1 MPESRRSFL
10 PELRDAAPAGA
21 SPGGASPGGASPGG
35 ASPGAPDRRD
45 GAVYVLDDQLRLAVD
60 VALATGRPLLL
71 RGEPGSGKSSLAAF
85 LARNLGWRY
94 YEHVVSSRTT
104 AQDLLWSFDSMRRL
118 ADASA
123 PGRAGGSA
131 SLDDARYTE
140 PGVMWWALDRESAL
154 RRGRGAAPGTSAGP
168 PGASGDGD
176 DTAEEQFGPLN
187 ADRDPAHAV
196 VLIDEID
203 KADPDVPNGLL
214 VPLGSTEFTV
224 TPIRLLVREQPS
236 GDGLP
241 HHLIVITTNEE
252 RELPPAF
259 LRRCIVHTLPP
270 PEPATLLDIA
280 RRHLVLADPRPAD
293 APAEDLL
300 ARENLLAK
308 LAEKFFALRAETQQ
322 RGERPPSTAE
332 YLDALRVCR
341 RLLVEVD
348 DQTWRLVEPLV
359 LLKNQRGLS
368 LAVP

>member
-1 MPESRRSFL
+1 M
-10 PELRDAAPAGA
+10 
-21 SPGGASPGGASPGG
+21 
-35 ASPGAPDRRD
+35 
-45 GAVYVLDDQLRLAVD
+45 
-60 VALATGRPLLL
+60 ALATGRPLLL

-85 LARNLGWRY
+85 LARNLRWRY

-123 PGRAGGSA
+123 PGGSA
-131 SLDDARYTE
+131 SLDDASYTE
-140 PGVMWWALDRESAL
+140 PGVMWRALDRESAL
-154 RRGRGAAPGTSAGP
+154 QRGRPGDARI
-168 PGASGDGD
+168 PGAGEGDGAD
-176 DTAEEQFGPLN
+176 EPFGTLN
-187 ADRDPAHAV
+187 AGRDPAHAV

-214 VPLGSTEFTV
+214 VPLGSTEFLV

-270 PEPATLLDIA
+270 PEQTTLLDIA
-280 RRHLVLADPRPAD
+280 RRHLALADPRPAD
-293 APAEDLL
+293 APREDPSVREDLL
-300 ARENLLAK
+300 EK
-308 LAEKFFALRAETQQ
+308 LAEKFFALRTEAQQ

-341 RLLVEVD
+341 RLRVKVD

-368 LAVP
+368 PAVP

>member
-21 SPGGASPGGASPGG
+21 VPPGASPGNAD
-35 ASPGAPDRRD
+35 PGAPDRRD

-123 PGRAGGSA
+123 PGGAAR
-131 SLDDARYTE
+131 LDDASYTE
-140 PGVMWWALDRESAL
+140 PGVMWWALDRESAR
-154 RRGRGAAPGTSAGP
+154 RRGRPEDAGAPGAAGASRTA
-168 PGASGDGD
+168 GASGDGD
-176 DTAEEQFGPLN
+176 DVAAEPFGALN
-187 ADRDPAHAV
+187 ADRDQAHAV

-214 VPLGSTEFTV
+214 VPLGSTEFLV

-270 PEPATLLDIA
+270 PDPATLPAIA
-280 RRHLVLADPRPAD
+280 RRHLALADPRPAD
-293 APAEDLL
+293 GPAEDPL
-300 ARENLLAK
+300 AREKLLKK
-308 LAEKFFALRAETQQ
+308 LAEKFFALRAEAEQ

-368 LAVP
+368 PAAS

>member
-1 MPESRRSFL
+1 MPESRHSFL
-10 PELRDAAPAGA
+10 PELRDAVPGA
-21 SPGGASPGGASPGG
+21 SGDGGPGPAAER
-35 ASPGAPDRRD
+35 APDRRD

-123 PGRAGGSA
+123 PGRASGPDG
-131 SLDDARYTE
+131 LDDAGYTE
-140 PGVMWWALDRESAL
+140 PGVMWWALDRKSAL
-154 RRGRGAAPGTSAGP
+154 RRGRAQG
-168 PGASGDGD
+168 PGAGEHGD
-176 DTAEEQFGPLN
+176 DVAAEPFGTLN
-187 ADRDPAHAV
+187 ADRDPEHAV

-214 VPLGSTEFTV
+214 VPLGSTEFVV
-224 TPIRLLVREQPS
+224 TPIRFLVRQPPS
-236 GDGLP
+236 RDGLP

-259 LRRCIVHTLPP
+259 LRRCIVHTLPV
-270 PEPATLLDIA
+270 PERETLLDIA
-280 RRHLVLADPRPAD
+280 RRHLALGDPGDPPSQDDLLEKLAD
-293 APAEDLL
+293 
-300 ARENLLAK
+300 
-308 LAEKFFALRAETQQ
+308 KFFALRAEAQQ

-332 YLDALRVCR
+332 YLDAVRVCR
-341 RLLVEVD
+341 RLRVKVGDE
-348 DQTWRLVEPLV
+348 TWRRVEPLV
-359 LLKNQRGLS
+359 LLKNQNQRGLV
-368 LAVP
+368 AAP

>member
-10 PELRDAAPAGA
+10 PALRDAAPAGA
-21 SPGGASPGGASPGG
+21 SSDGASPAL
-35 ASPGAPDRRD
+35 GAPDRRD

-118 ADASA
+118 ADASK
-123 PGRAGGSA
+123 PGGFAR
-131 SLDDARYTE
+131 LDDASYTE
-140 PGVMWWALDRESAL
+140 PGVMWWALDRKSAL
-154 RRGRGAAPGTSAGP
+154 RRGRDE
-168 PGASGDGD
+168 ASGAGGD
-176 DTAEEQFGPLN
+176 DDDVAAEPFGSLN
-187 ADRDPAHAV
+187 ADRDQAHAV

-214 VPLGSTEFTV
+214 VPLGSTEFLV

-270 PEPATLLDIA
+270 PEPETLRDIA
-280 RRHLVLADPRPAD
+280 RRHLALADPRPAD
-293 APAEDLL
+293 APAEDPL

-308 LAEKFFALRAETQQ
+308 LAGKFFALRIEAQQ

-332 YLDALRVCR
+332 YLDAVRVCR

-359 LLKNQRGLS
+359 LLKNQRGLIP
-368 LAVP
+368 AVP

>member
-21 SPGGASPGGASPGG
+21 GLS
-35 ASPGAPDRRD
+35 APDRRD

-71 RGEPGSGKSSLAAF
+71 RGDPGSGKSSLAAF

-118 ADASA
+118 ADASK
-123 PGRAGGSA
+123 PGGFAG
-131 SLDDARYTE
+131 LDDASYTE
-140 PGVMWWALDRESAL
+140 PGVMWWALDRESAR
-154 RRGRGAAPGTSAGP
+154 RRGRAEAS
-168 PGASGDGD
+168 GASGDGD
-176 DTAEEQFGPLN
+176 DVAAEPFGSLN

-214 VPLGSTEFTV
+214 VPLGSTEFLV

-241 HHLIVITTNEE
+241 HHLMVITTNEE

-293 APAEDLL
+293 APAEDPL
-300 ARENLLAK
+300 ARENLLTK
-308 LAEKFFALRAETQQ
+308 LAVKFFALRTEAQQ

-332 YLDALRVCR
+332 YLDAVRVCR
-341 RLLVEVD
+341 QLLVEVD

-359 LLKNQRGLS
+359 LLKNQRGPTP
-368 LAVP
+368 AVP